1 MLSALFVVIALL
13 GYMSYEQGFF
23 KSETLPYDE
32 EQEGLKDQITIRFS
46 HVVAEDTPKGQA
58 VLKFAELVQKR
69 SHHRIQVEISPNGM
83 LYNDVNELQALKDND
98 VQMIAPTL
106 SKVTKEVPS
115 WEVLDFPYLF
125 SSTAE
130 VQKVFTSDVGER
142 LLNELQHENMK
153 ALGFWQNGFKQMIN
167 EKEIIQDVQD
177 FKGLRVRA
185 MESDMLK
192 QQFEQVKATPVT
204 SSFDELFTELNKQKM
219 DALENTIS
227 NIYSKSLYKKENHL
241 TISNHGILAYAV
253 IINKQF
259 WQQLEPADQQ
269 LIEQAL
275 KDATEWNM
283 ENAMQMNDHDLQQL
297 KNLSVEIHTL
307 TPQQQT
313 AWKKA
318 FMPLYRSFENR
329 SDAHYLHE
337 IQQLIQ
343 KKTDT

>member
-1 MLSALFVVIALL
+1 MLSALFVVIVLL

-69 SHHRIQVEISPNGM
+69 SHQRIQVEISPNGM
-83 LYNDVNELQALKDND
+83 LYNDVNELQALKDNEI
-98 VQMIAPTL
+98 QMIAPTL

-115 WEVLDFPYLF
+115 WEVLDLPYLF

-130 VQKVFTSDVGER
+130 VQKVFTSDVGKR
-142 LLNELQHENMK
+142 LLQELDNENMK
-153 ALGFWQNGFKQMIN
+153 ALTFWQNSFKQMLN
-167 EKEIIQDVQD
+167 EKKMIIDVQD
-177 FKGLRVRA
+177 FEGLRVRA
-185 MESDMLK
+185 MTSDLLK
-192 QQFEQVKATPVT
+192 QQFKQVNAVPVI
-204 SSFDELFTELNKQKM
+204 SSFDELFTDLNNRKM

-227 NIYSKSLYKKENHL
+227 NIYSKSLYKKEQHL

-253 IINKQF
+253 IINQSF
-259 WQQLEPADQQ
+259 WQNLEKEDQQ
-269 LIEQAL
+269 LIEHAL
-275 KDATEWNM
+275 RDATEWNI
-283 ENAMQMNDHDLQQL
+283 ENAMQMNEHDLKQL
-297 KNLSVEIHTL
+297 QALPLEIHQL
-307 TPQQQT
+307 TPNEQA